1 MFAFPCGST
10 TKYVIRD
17 ADRYG
22 KFDQLDSLFD
32 DIDRI
37 LSVSNSDQFIANL
50 DKFERLRMR
59 SLHCAV
65 YFRVNGCVKPNKVP

>member
-1 MFAFPCGST
+1 MFACPCGGT

-37 LSVSNSDQFIANL
+37 LSVSKADQIIIANL
-50 DKFERLRMR
+50 DKSERL
-59 SLHCAV
+59 
-65 YFRVNGCVKPNKVP
+65 

>member
-1 MFAFPCGST
+1 MFACPCGST

-37 LSVSNSDQFIANL
+37 LSVSNSDQTIIANL
-50 DKFERLRMR
+50 DKFERLK
-59 SLHCAV
+59 SHEAQ
-65 YFRVNGCVKPNKVP
+65 KVEKY